1 MHLQY
6 GLIARVGD
14 GVVVLVADVSGK
26 VADRRPTHR
35 AGCAAVTAAALLPVA
50 AELFAATEVLAVLS
64 TTSTAATASA
74 VMSATIPA
82 PTTATAVAATP

>member
-1 MHLQY
+1 
-6 GLIARVGD
+6 VGD
-14 GVVVLVADVSGK
+14 RVVVLVADVSGK

-64 TTSTAATASA
+64 TASTAATTASA

-82 PTTATAVAATP
+82 PTTATAVPATP